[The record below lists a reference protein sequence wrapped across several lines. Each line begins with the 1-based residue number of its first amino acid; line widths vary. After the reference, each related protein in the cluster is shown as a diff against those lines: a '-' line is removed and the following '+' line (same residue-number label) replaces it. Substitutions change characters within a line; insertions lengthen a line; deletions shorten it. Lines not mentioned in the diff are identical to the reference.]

1 MSPMPLPTSSP
12 KGRNIRL
19 ALTMVALVGVAG
31 LHWASRLLVGTASD
45 TPLASR
51 QLAHLRNG
59 STHTDTSTGHWCSSN
74 IVADAS
80 QAQEPGF
87 SILYLLGV
95 LYCFIFLH
103 IICEDYFV
111 ETVKK
116 SVEILDIPE
125 SAAGA
130 TIMAAGTSS
139 PELFAGL
146 FGYAF
151 QGGAEDAGVGTIVG
165 SLVFN
170 MLIIVA
176 ASIWASPNQSIGI
189 DPFVL
194 LRDSTFYAISILAVL
209 IAFAVGESG
218 VWGSLTFLLLYTLY
232 VFINLKWTGLEFRL
246 RIIFPRL
253 GDAAPDS
260 VKTRAA
266 QSQLSEFNETGEI
279 NLAAELGGLDSGRPK
294 STEATNTESVALE
307 SSSKSGDDELTK
319 ITPASLILCMHY
331 ISMPAEKLLHYTI
344 PRFSKLGVLYRG
356 NWWLAGQ
363 MCVCLL
369 WLSAIIFFMIEWGS
383 KAGCLLGIKPSLMGL
398 TFLAVGTSLPD
409 ALSSIFVAR
418 SGSGAMAISNVFG
431 SNIFDILIALGLS
444 WFLSSLN
451 PEGTVKFQ
459 HPEQEIGTI
468 IILLCI
474 FVLQLFDLI
483 FINKMELTK
492 RSAVIYFFGYCGFL
506 IYCIVA
512 DV

>member
-260 VKTRAA
+260 VKT
-266 QSQLSEFNETGEI
+266 
-279 NLAAELGGLDSGRPK
+279 
-294 STEATNTESVALE
+294 
-307 SSSKSGDDELTK
+307 
-319 ITPASLILCMHY
+319 
-331 ISMPAEKLLHYTI
+331 
-344 PRFSKLGVLYRG
+344 
-356 NWWLAGQ
+356 
-363 MCVCLL
+363 
-369 WLSAIIFFMIEWGS
+369 
-383 KAGCLLGIKPSLMGL
+383 
-398 TFLAVGTSLPD
+398 
-409 ALSSIFVAR
+409 
-418 SGSGAMAISNVFG
+418 
-431 SNIFDILIALGLS
+431 
-444 WFLSSLN
+444 
-451 PEGTVKFQ
+451 
-459 HPEQEIGTI
+459 
-468 IILLCI
+468 
-474 FVLQLFDLI
+474 
-483 FINKMELTK
+483 
-492 RSAVIYFFGYCGFL
+492 
-506 IYCIVA
+506 
-512 DV
+512 